1 MKNNIDPSALQ
12 EAMKLASSPAGQ
24 KLIALLQAQ
33 NSDAIEQARQQAAQG
48 NMNQA
53 KNALSDLLKSDQ
65 VQKLI
70 REMGN
75 NNG

>member
-1 MKNNIDPSALQ
+1 MQNNFDPSALQ

-33 NSDAIEQARQQAAQG
+33 NKSAIEQARQQAALG
-48 NMNQA
+48 NMNDA
-53 KNALSDLLKSDQ
+53 KNTLSDLLKSEQ

-70 REMGN
+70 KEMRN
-75 NNG
+75 NDG